1 MKKLLLSCLAILLLI
16 EEWLWDVLTSLGRAL
31 SHWLHLEHAEEWLRQ
46 TTPSIAL
53 IAFAIPLMIVAPINL
68 IAFALI
74 ANGLI
79 LQGILTEIL
88 AKLLG
93 TLLVARVFALTK
105 PQLLSFSL
113 INSVYTTITRWLKW
127 AHDKITESAVYR
139 LVKQLKAQFKE
150 YRLKK
155 STKQL

>member
-1 MKKLLLSCLAILLLI
+1 MNKLLLSLLAILLLI
-16 EEWLWDVLTSLGRAL
+16 EEWLWDLLTALGRSL
-31 SHWLHLEHAEEWLRQ
+31 SHWLHLEQAEEWLRQ
-46 TTPSIAL
+46 TKPTIAL
-53 IAFAIPLMIVAPINL
+53 IAFAIPLLIVAPLNF

-88 AKLLG
+88 A
-93 TLLVARVFALTK
+93 F
-105 PQLLSFSL
+105 
-113 INSVYTTITRWLKW
+113 INSIYTTITRWLKW
-127 AHDKITESAVYR
+127 AHDKITESPVYR

-155 STKQL
+155 ATKQL